1 MNNCVETKAE
11 ERERV
16 GIVEITMAPS
26 NFVD

>member
-1 MNNCVETKAE
+1 VETKAE